1 MRNLNKLGLAMLI
14 TLLVSCNTNT
24 SNSTSKNSNVSTPSS
39 SQSVVKNQYTITFEE
54 NGGRA
59 VNDITAIE
67 GTSINLPSPTKENY
81 SFDGWYYDE
90 ELTNKFELNTMPSTS
105 LTLYA
110 KWKEVTSGELDAYNK
125 ELDSYSEAGHLYIHY
140 KRFEHTEE
148 DYAEWNLWVWAK
160 NQTGREFEWMN
171 VDGHVKF
178 DDYGGAVC
186 DIDLTQTYTDGG
198 NAGNETISYLDES
211 GEIVEEIGFLIV
223 YKSSK
228 LLDAHWQSDG
238 GDQYLNTKDGMRSNG
253 SIHLFAIQDNVYQHK
268 YSYVDEEIKNPYD
281 NDDGKNTSE
290 RFNNI
295 NSSEAS
301 KYAIAATSPAFKEE
315 VGVGYQIMTASFA
328 DSDGDGIGDIKG
340 ITDSLSYLSKTM
352 HVNALWLT
360 PIQLSDSYHGY
371 DIIDYTVVDPKFGS
385 KNTNFPEFLDE
396 KGKPTSKSAMA
407 DYKELVSE
415 AHKLGIKIIM
425 DLVIN
430 HTSVN
435 NVWFKKSAALEEEY
449 RGFYQWK
456 NHETDSS
463 VANNENWHKYSTYA
477 YSYYGKF
484 ASSMP
489 ELNYDYQGTRDAIV
503 DVAKFWLGLLGD
515 GTGVDGFRID
525 AVKHI
530 YMADEVTQSADD
542 VIILDGSYSSNLT
555 KNLHFFREFNA
566 RIKEA
571 YPNAAII
578 GENFDG
584 HSYRVAPY
592 YEGLDSMLNFYM
604 YYNLSQAVAAPDN
617 WSLASKLSGAGNVDS
632 FNAKDTSVS
641 NKGLAYGGKWNFP
654 GQYVAND
661 NYRQGDAI
669 ESYFTSN
676 HDVARAMNNVIGSV
690 SGIDLTPGT
699 ITANNAATAIK
710 KAKVYGAAV
719 LTLPG
724 ISWVY
729 YGDELGMSGNY
740 QVGNA
745 SSPHADR
752 WYRQPFKWG
761 NNADTPY
768 TTGFTF
774 SGDKTYGIGWDS
786 YNETLKGV
794 SYQKMDK
801 NSILNVYSA
810 IAKLKSTDEVLIQG
824 DYQYISAGGDVFA
837 FKRTFNGKTYY
848 IYHNFGSRTVNISGN
863 SGEILYSL
871 NGASKTSLPGY
882 SSVIIG

>member
-1 MRNLNKLGLAMLI
+1 MKSFKKLGLAMLI
-14 TLLVSCNTNT
+14 TLLVSCNTN
-24 SNSTSKNSNVSTPSS
+24 NSTTPNN
-39 SQSVVKNQYTITFEE
+39 QSIYTITFEE
-54 NGGRA
+54 NGG
-59 VNDITAIE
+59 VSVKDITASG
-67 GTSINLPSPTKENY
+67 GTTINLPSPTKENY
-81 SFDGWYYDE
+81 IFDGWYYDAE
-90 ELTNKFELNTMPSTS
+90 FTSKFELDKMPSS
-105 LTLYA
+105 NITLYA
-110 KWKEVTSGELDAYNK
+110 KWKEVTSGELDAYNQ
-125 ELDSYSEAGHLYIHY
+125 ELASYSQAGHLYIHY

-171 VDGHVKF
+171 VDGHVKY
-178 DDYGGAVC
+178 DDFGGAVC

-238 GDQYLNTKDGMRSNG
+238 GDQYLNTKDGMRDNG
-253 SIHLFAIQDNVYQHK
+253 SIHLFAIQDNVYQHR
-268 YSYVDEEIKNPYD
+268 YNYVDEEIKNPYD

-301 KYAIAATSPAFKEE
+301 KYAIAQTSPAFKEE

-385 KNTNFPEFLDE
+385 KNTNYPELLDE
-396 KGKPTSKSAMA
+396 KGKPTSESAMA
-407 DYKELVSE
+407 DYKELVRE
-415 AHKLGIKIIM
+415 AHKLNIKIIM

-456 NHETDSS
+456 NHETDKS

-530 YMADEVTQSADD
+530 YMADEVTQSSND
-542 VIILDGSYSSNLT
+542 VIILDGDYSSNLT

-566 RIKEA
+566 RIKEK

-584 HSYRVAPY
+584 HSYRVAHY

-604 YYNLSQAVAAPDN
+604 YYNLSQAVAAPDGWN
-617 WSLASKLSGAGNVDS
+617 LAAKLSGAANVDS
-632 FNAKDTSVS
+632 FDPQDPTVS
-641 NKGLAYGGKWNFP
+641 NKALDFGGKWNFP
-654 GQYVAND
+654 GQASAN
-661 NYRQGDAI
+661 NKYRNQGSAI

-690 SGIDLTPGT
+690 SGIDLRAGT
-699 ITANNAATAIK
+699 INSSNAATAIK

-729 YGDELGMSGNY
+729 YGDELGMSGNFE
-740 QVGNA
+740 VGNA
-745 SSPHADR
+745 DSAHADR

-761 NNADTPY
+761 NDASAPY

-786 YNETLKGV
+786 YNKTLKGV

-810 IAKLKSTDEVLIQG
+810 VAKLKSTDEVLIYG
-824 DYQYISAGGDVFA
+824 DYQCINAGGDIFA
-837 FKRTFNGKTYY
+837 FKRTLNGKTYY
-848 IYHNFGSRTVNISGN
+848 IYHNFSGKTVSISGN

>member
-1 MRNLNKLGLAMLI
+1 MNKIKTIGLAML
-14 TLLVSCNTNT
+14 TALLVSCNSREVTN
-24 SNSTSKNSNVSTPSS
+24 SSKNNSTGISS
-39 SQSVVKNQYTITFEE
+39 SSIINKQYKIVLEE
-54 NGGRA
+54 NGGST
-59 VNDITAIE
+59 VNDVVAYAGSAIT
-67 GTSINLPSPTKENY
+67 LPTPIKDNY
-81 SFDGWYYDE
+81 TFEGWYYDAE
-90 ELTNKFELNTMPSTS
+90 FTTKFELNIMPSNNV
-105 LTLYA
+105 TLYA
-110 KWKEVTSGELDAYNK
+110 KWKEITSDDLQAYEQQLN
-125 ELDSYSEAGHLYIHY
+125 SYSESGHLYIHY
-140 KRFEHTEE
+140 KRFTHTEE
-148 DYAEWNLWVWAK
+148 DYAKWNLWVWAK
-160 NQTGREFEWMN
+160 NKTGREFEWMEIN
-171 VDGHVKF
+171 GHVRY
-178 DDYGGAVC
+178 DNYGGAVC
-186 DIDLTQTYTDGG
+186 DIDLTKTYTDGG

-211 GEIVEEIGFLIV
+211 GQIVEEIGFLIV

-238 GDQYLNTKDGMRSNG
+238 GDQYLFTKDGMRSNG
-253 SIHLFAIQDNVYQHK
+253 SIHLFAIQDQVYKHK
-268 YSYVDEEIKNPYD
+268 FNYVDEIITNPYD
-281 NDDGKNTSE
+281 NDDGKNTSD

-295 NSSEAS
+295 NSSAAS
-301 KYAIAATSPAFKEE
+301 TYPVAATSNSFRTE
-315 VGVGYQIMTASFA
+315 VGVGYQVMTASFA

-385 KNTNFPEFLDE
+385 RTTNFPELLDE
-396 KGKPTSKSAMA
+396 KGRPTSESAMA

-456 NHETDSS
+456 NHETDKA
-463 VANNENWHKYSTYA
+463 VASNVNWHKYSTYA

-530 YMADEVTQSADD
+530 YMADEVTRSANDT
-542 VIILDGSYSSNLT
+542 IIKDGDYSSNLT

-566 RIKEA
+566 RIKEE

-584 HSYRVAPY
+584 HAYRVAPY

-604 YYNLSQAVAAPDN
+604 YYNLSQSVACQDG
-617 WSLASKLSGAGNVDS
+617 WGLAAKLSGAASVDS
-632 FNAKDTSVS
+632 FNKNDTSVS
-641 NKGLAYGGKWNFP
+641 DKGLTYGGTWNFP
-654 GQYVAND
+654 GQYKAND
-661 NYRQGDAI
+661 NYRKGDAI

-676 HDVARAMNNVIGSV
+676 HDVARAMNNMIGSV
-690 SGIDLTPGT
+690 SGVDLTAGT
-699 ITANNAATAIK
+699 INSSNAATAIK

-740 QVGNA
+740 GNGENA
-745 SSPHADR
+745 NSAHADR

-761 NNADTPY
+761 NDASAPY

-810 IAKLKSTDEVLIQG
+810 VAKLKSTDEVLIYG
-824 DYQYISAGGDVFA
+824 DYQALNAGGDVFA
-837 FKRTFNGKTYY
+837 FKRTLNGKTYY
-848 IYHNFGSRTVNISGN
+848 IYHNFSSKTVGISGN

-871 NGASKTSLPGY
+871 NGATKTSLPGY